1 MKRVLAV
8 RITSVLLV
16 AGALVG
22 LLAFLLQG
30 SERNH
35 DRVLGGVSELEHA
48 IANVQRTALEL
59 RTGLALSVDPL
70 NRDVAHVR
78 EAFQGFESLL
88 GRSCLDLHDEM
99 TGRWERSQ
107 ASLEELQRL
116 TFDYASENSVLRH
129 DLRVLAVSPLSG
141 ASPSAHWDHVTGLL
155 FAAAALN
162 DTSIFDELEASLAEL
177 EALEP
182 QAPDLAR
189 ARRIQEQLTLVDQ
202 LLEDM
207 QRSQARLDLPGLRN
221 QVAGYFHGQ
230 SVLRE
235 QQRQALGWVSFALLG
250 LLLYLANRS
259 RSMFRMLR
267 AAEHANAAKGGF
279 LANMSHEIRTPMN
292 GILTMATLVEET
304 ELDDRQREC
313 VQIIRSSAD
322 SLLRILNDILDFS
335 KLEAGQ
341 LDLEAIALDPV
352 ALVED
357 VADLIGLNAHEKQLE
372 LIVDLDPE
380 CPRSVLGDP
389 VRLRQILLNL
399 MGNAIKF
406 TESGQVVVRMEGRTV
421 AGPEGSR
428 PQLCFEIEDSGIG
441 IAREN
446 QMRLF
451 EAFQQADETTT
462 RRFGGTGLGLS
473 ICRQLVD
480 LMGGELTVESELGR
494 GSVFRF
500 HVDAPVVEGG
510 AEVERPSIAGRVALV
525 LENRVQADSLSRQL
539 HHAGAQ
545 VCIHGVGFS
554 LADLRDFASSDAA
567 LGFVIEARAFAEH
580 RERIAG
586 DEVLSRARW
595 VVLERRQTS
604 ERNESGDL
612 EGPTFLP
619 KPVRSTTLLRAL
631 ADTGDSETQSVER
644 EPEAARPSYAQARV
658 LVVEDNPVNQRVA
671 QLMFKR
677 LGIEIQL
684 AENGEEALAAI
695 QARRPDL
702 VFMDCQMPVMDGYE
716 ATRRL
721 RKLGGALAELPVVA
735 MTANAI
741 EGDSQACFDAGMDDY
756 LAKPVKLDRLE
767 AVLERFL
774 GSAERKAA

>member
-1 MKRVLAV
+1 MLAV
-8 RITSVLLV
+8 RITAVLLV
-16 AGALVG
+16 ASALVG

-35 DRVLGGVSELEHA
+35 DRVLGGVSELEHS

-70 NRDVAHVR
+70 NRDVAHAR
-78 EAFQGFESLL
+78 QAFRDFEALL
-88 GRSCLDLHDEM
+88 GQNCLALHAEM
-99 TGRWERSQ
+99 TGRWERSES
-107 ASLEELQRL
+107 SLEELQRL
-116 TFDYASENSVLRH
+116 TFDYASENSILRH
-129 DLRVLAVSPLSG
+129 DLRVLAVSSLSDG
-141 ASPSAHWDHVTGLL
+141 ALAAEWDHVAGLL

-162 DTSIFDELEASLAEL
+162 DHAILDELEAALDEL
-177 EALEP
+177 EARDAA
-182 QAPDLAR
+182 APALFR
-189 ARRIQEQLTLVDQ
+189 ARRIQGQLTLVDQ

-221 QVAGYFHGQ
+221 HVSSYFHSQ

-235 QQRQALGWVSFALLG
+235 QQRLALGWVSFALVV

-335 KLEAGQ
+335 KLDAGQ
-341 LDLEAIALDPV
+341 LDLETIALDPV

-357 VADLIGLNAHEKQLE
+357 VADLMGLSAHEKQIE
-372 LIVDLDPE
+372 LVADLDPE
-380 CPRSVLGDP
+380 APLAVLGDP

-406 TESGQVVVRMEGRTV
+406 TESGQVVVRMECRT
-421 AGPEGSR
+421 AIGPDGSR
-428 PQLCFEIEDSGIG
+428 PQLCFEVEDSGIG

-446 QMRLF
+446 QARLF

-473 ICRQLVD
+473 ICRQLVG

-500 HVDAPVVEGG
+500 FVDAPL
-510 AEVERPSIAGRVALV
+510 AEDAPAVERPTLEGRVALV

-539 HHAGAQ
+539 HGAGAQ
-545 VCIHGVGFS
+545 VCVHGVGFS

-567 LGFVIEARAFAEH
+567 CGLIIEARAFAEH
-580 RERIAG
+580 RERIAK
-586 DEVLSRARW
+586 DAVLSKARW

-604 ERNESGDL
+604 DRDELGGI
-612 EGPTFLP
+612 EGLTFLP
-619 KPVRSTTLLRAL
+619 KPVRSTALLAAL
-631 ADTGDSETQSVER
+631 ASAPAR
-644 EPEAARPSYAQARV
+644 EAARALQEAPASAPSYARARV

-677 LGIEIQL
+677 LGIEIEL
-684 AENGEEALAAI
+684 AENGAEALSAI
-695 QARRPDL
+695 QAQQPDL

-721 RKLGGALAELPVVA
+721 REMGGALAELPVVA

-741 EGDSQACFDAGMDDY
+741 EGDSQACYDAGMDDY
-756 LAKPVKLDRLE
+756 LAKPVKL
-767 AVLERFL
+767 
-774 GSAERKAA
+774 